1 MAGGLFEGRL
11 VYRESLTTVQLHA
24 LGRSW
29 QHEDKFRSRFEVPAT
44 P

>member
-1 MAGGLFEGRL
+1 VFFEERL
-11 VYRESLTTVQLHA
+11 VYREALTAAQLHE

-29 QHEDKFRSRFEVPAT
+29 QHEDKFRSRFEVPAA